1 MRLISLIEFV
11 LEKNEGGLF
20 KYNDEN
26 IRKYAEFL
34 SQELT
39 LSMFLPCDENDNLID
54 EPSCFSHFMNG
65 EITRMGVKITNKE
78 VLECEK
84 YKRALDNVLF
94 EPVTFDRRCG
104 YEDDKY
110 KVKLYS
116 IGNTQVF
123 NLSDDKNHLYWHCGT
138 IEDLLHDSDD
148 TIYIKQNVLI

>member
-1 MRLISLIEFV
+1 MKLISLIEFV

-20 KYNDEN
+20 KYNDEK
-26 IRKYAEFL
+26 IRRYAEFL

-65 EITRMGVKITNKE
+65 EITRIRVKITDKE
-78 VLECEK
+78 VQECEK

-94 EPVTFDRRCG
+94 EPVTFDTLQYRN
-104 YEDDKY
+104 DI
-110 KVKLYS
+110 KLYS